1 MLSLAHGDA
10 RIENFLWPKNAA
22 GELEPVSVL
31 DWQILHVENPD
42 LYKYLTLQLP
52 SPSGLGENPVYVE
65 LLAWVEEKNLLTKR

>member
-1 MLSLAHGDA
+1 M
-10 RIENFLWPKNAA
+10 
-22 GELEPVSVL
+22 
-31 DWQILHVENPD
+31 ENPD

>member
-1 MLSLAHGDA
+1 MLASGFAFFQECQQYRRG
-10 RIENFLWPKNAA
+10 
-22 GELEPVSVL
+22 
-31 DWQILHVENPD
+31 QVENPD